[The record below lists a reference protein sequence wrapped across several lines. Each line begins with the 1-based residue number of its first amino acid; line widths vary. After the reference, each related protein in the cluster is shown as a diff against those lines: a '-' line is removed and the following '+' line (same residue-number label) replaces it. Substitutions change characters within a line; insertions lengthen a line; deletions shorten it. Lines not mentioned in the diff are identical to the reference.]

1 MAGNPY
7 DDVVVGFQEEQAKRA
22 QARTVGVQ
30 PVSPTAAA
38 QAHSDASTGIP
49 PAFGMQDPKPGAAA
63 ALAQRNRVAIDTSP
77 HVASFA
83 ANADPASVAAS
94 QDSFDHYTGIGKAA
108 QGYFTAGGMLFNDL
122 TQPMTEAWK
131 SLQRANARVE
141 NPDVLQSLRGRLQQ
155 VESTGALVLSPVSG
169 AFNALVAAPARGL
182 AEQVQPPQF
191 AGQLLDR
198 LWNIGNPLYEGE
210 RLLAMGLDKTP
221 PPDPFAQMTKPE
233 AANFYTSAAGF
244 AAVGLGLKGKGGT
257 AVEGE
262 AAAPKGGPP
271 HVPPTGPTLSPE
283 GFVVDAKGEPATFA
297 STREAAQFIRTH
309 YANEASS
316 FSVPSEN
323 GVVRVQRVEP
333 LKPAGVVPE
342 QNDFYTAQAETDAS
356 HVANLEERVAASPAF
371 TRSPSIVQE
380 FMQDHTALGEQ
391 TAWVGAA
398 ALGKLAAEGVTPFP
412 QHADALAE
420 AATTG
425 RDVPIPM
432 PEYLAAVS
440 GQPFADE
447 LRAATRFREDG
458 VSVEGGKE
466 LPTLPELTFSDE
478 GKSFSVTEPGGE
490 EIFAQGNVGANTGN
504 LQITGT
510 NLPADLR
517 GRGLGVSMYEM
528 VAQEAHKRGGMLF
541 SDYSLSA
548 DAIHIYEALARRG
561 YEVLRNPKAFEP
573 NLKTVQLATEK
584 ADGPVFRVGPK
595 KEAPAPV
602 LPPDVTPDEAT
613 RVQSSV
619 MATRRAIR
627 ETFQT
632 AFIKQLFADNK
643 AAGMTK
649 GQFERYSLRLEAAQA
664 AGEAKALAKAVRAV
678 RAERKPAFASA
689 LEQHIA
695 AVEQE
700 VATIPAVVARH
711 ALLYNESPLGAP
723 LDAPKVKLNRQGVV
737 NTYGQDVA
745 DALPKGVF
753 GATETVTADMVVDEL
768 GLPYASGLAMLRDII
783 RLEGDGKARGL
794 SPREHFKGLVKD
806 EALARTRVEKGFDV
820 SPEAIAQAAS
830 DAVVVPEVERLLIE
844 ELQALGKQVGLPLDE
859 EGIKTEANRL
869 FQAMTVRD
877 AVNIREFE
885 RGMWKTGKAGEDA
898 LLKGKVEDA
907 FALRQQ
913 QLLNWYQLRD
923 AHELKRVLASSSK
936 KFARYARKKT
946 VGGMNQNYLDQLHD
960 LLPKYGFPTQRDPAE
975 LVEALDGV
983 DLPAFVGGVRYSNP
997 LFTPI
1002 PAAPPQPF
1010 PSSSVADFWSARA
1023 FIADMI
1029 RYGRESQGLITAEGV
1044 QEHAALVQR
1053 ALAEA
1058 PPGGTV
1064 PPARLGG
1071 RKTFGEEAIHALKG
1085 YDASHRKVT
1094 RMLEELGRYSFDS
1107 VWAETVS
1114 RVLNQGAGQEATLRE
1129 KMHGLEQR
1137 YNLIPKDLRK
1147 TYNAI
1152 IEDHPFFAPDGRK
1165 LELVRGDV
1173 PGMALHVGTESSLER
1188 LAEGFSSTPQDVME
1202 FLDAHITVEE
1212 ARLVQAFWDQFEELS
1227 GAVSTDLRALRGVG
1241 LEKLPAR
1248 AWRTP
1253 HGDFPGGYFPLRRD
1267 RVLSPLLPEE
1277 VTAEEMLD
1285 PAARLFRDVAPDEG
1299 FSKARTG
1306 ARYVVDV
1313 SLPRAY
1319 TAFDDHVRF
1328 VSYARRL
1335 ASIRRFVSDPDI
1347 RALVVNKLGPEYY
1360 DLIDPYLNSIVS
1372 DWTVADKSMGPVMG
1386 AVDYF
1391 RKNLS
1396 LFALAGSATTTLSQA
1411 AGLPVIAAEL
1421 GDGTPGSGTKW
1432 IGIGI
1437 GAFTK
1442 SLVTANLDADIF
1454 SKSVFMRH
1462 RFGESNPV
1470 AAEALSRLRGF
1481 HTYAEFQVLYNEVVK
1496 AGYNVIGLA
1505 EFLTASGPGWMGAYN
1520 KAVGELDYPEAKA
1533 VEYAD
1538 RVVEKSQGSG
1548 RRIDLAAVQR
1558 GNAFQKML
1566 YLFSTFFNA
1575 SYQYAAEGIGQAKQ
1589 GNYGK
1594 AAAIG
1599 FGVFFIAPMAGALLT
1614 DNGPEDL
1621 NPVTMAEWMAMQSFL
1636 NLTRPLFWLGSPL
1649 SVVGRNLHFNQGKV
1663 HSRRPQDWDFSSD
1676 PMTRMAESVV
1686 RTAALPFFR
1695 NKAGAL
1701 SDKRPI
1707 ATAIRG
1713 AGAVAPIP
1721 FGTALARAAQY
1732 IADLHDGKVHPA
1744 SLDEAAHDLLIGA
1757 KPKAA
1762 ASGGMHRPH

>member
-1 MAGNPY
+1 MADDPY
-7 DDVVVGFQEEQAKRA
+7 DAVVVGFQEEQARRA
-22 QARTVGVQ
+22 QARAVGVQ

-49 PAFGMQDPKPGAAA
+49 PAFGMEDPKPGQAA
-63 ALAQRNRVAIDTSP
+63 ALAARNRVAIDTSP
-77 HVASFA
+77 HVRSFA

-108 QGYFTAGGMLFNDL
+108 QGYFTAGGTLFNDL
-122 TQPMTEAWK
+122 TQPMTDAWK
-131 SLQRANARVE
+131 ALQKANARAE
-141 NPDVLQSLRGRLQQ
+141 SPDVLQSLRGKVQQ
-155 VESTGALVLSPVSG
+155 VESTGALVASPVSG
-169 AFNALVAAPARGL
+169 AFNALVAAPARAL
-182 AEQVQPPQF
+182 AERVQPPQF
-191 AGQLLDR
+191 AGTLLEGLWNVGNPIYAQEKLLADFLDR
-198 LWNIGNPLYEGE
+198 
-210 RLLAMGLDKTP
+210 TP
-221 PPDPFAQMTKPE
+221 PPDPFSPMTKPE

-244 AAVGLGLKGKGGT
+244 ATVGLGLKGKGGA

-262 AAAPKGGPP
+262 AAAPRGGPP

-309 YANEASS
+309 YANEASA

-323 GVVRVQRVEP
+323 GVVRVQRIEP
-333 LKPAGVVPE
+333 LKPAGVDPA
-342 QNDFYTAQAETDAS
+342 QTDFYTAQAETDAS

-371 TRSPSIVQE
+371 TRSPPIVQE

-466 LPTLPELTFSDE
+466 LPSGEAAVVE
-478 GKSFSVTEPGGE
+478 EP
-490 EIFAQGNVGANTGN
+490 T
-504 LQITGT
+504 
-510 NLPADLR
+510 
-517 GRGLGVSMYEM
+517 
-528 VAQEAHKRGGMLF
+528 
-541 SDYSLSA
+541 
-548 DAIHIYEALARRG
+548 
-561 YEVLRNPKAFEP
+561 
-573 NLKTVQLATEK
+573 
-584 ADGPVFRVGPK
+584 
-595 KEAPAPV
+595 APAV
-602 LPPDVTPDEAT
+602 LPPDVTPDEAI
-613 RVQSSV
+613 RVQSSLLS
-619 MATRRAIR
+619 TRRAIR

-664 AGEAKALAKAVRAV
+664 AGEARALAKAVRAV
-678 RAERKPAFASA
+678 RAERKPAFAEA
-689 LEQHIA
+689 LAQHSA

-700 VATIPAVVARH
+700 VAAIPAVAARH

-723 LDAPKVKLNRQGVV
+723 LDAPKVKLNRMGVANV
-737 NTYGQDVA
+737 YGQEVA

-753 GATETVTADMVVDEL
+753 GATETVTADMAVEEL

-783 RLEGDGKARGL
+783 RLEGDAKARGL
-794 SPREHFKGLVKD
+794 SPREHFKALVKD

-820 SPEAIAQAAS
+820 SPKAIAQAAS

-859 EGIKTEANRL
+859 EGIKAEANRL

-923 AHELKRVLASSSK
+923 AHELKRVLTSASK
-936 KFARYARKKT
+936 KFARYSRKKT

-960 LLPKYGFPTQRDPAE
+960 LLPKYGFPAGRDPAE
-975 LVEALDGV
+975 LAEALDGV
-983 DLPAFVGGVRYSNP
+983 DLPSFVAGVRYSNP

-1002 PAAPPQPF
+1002 PSAAPQPF
-1010 PSSSVADFWSARA
+1010 PASPVADFWAARA

-1044 QEHAALVQR
+1044 QAHDALVQR

-1071 RKTFGEEAIHALKG
+1071 RETFGEGVIHKLKG
-1085 YDASHRKVT
+1085 YDASHRKVV

-1114 RVLNQGAGQEATLRE
+1114 RVLNQGAGQEALLRK

-1137 YNLIPKDLRK
+1137 YNLIPKDLRRG
-1147 TYNAI
+1147 YNTV
-1152 IEDHPFFAPDGRK
+1152 IEDHPFHAPDGRK
-1165 LELVRGDV
+1165 LEVIRGDV

-1227 GAVSTDLRALRGVG
+1227 GPVSTDLRALRGVG

-1248 AWRTP
+1248 TWRTP

-1313 SLPRAY
+1313 NLPRAY
-1319 TAFDDHVRF
+1319 TAFDAHVRF
-1328 VSYARRL
+1328 VAYARRL

-1347 RALVVNKLGPEYY
+1347 RSLVVNKLGPEYY

-1372 DWTVADKSMGPVMG
+1372 DWTVADKNMG
-1386 AVDYF
+1386 AVMQGLDYF

-1432 IGIGI
+1432 IGIGLA
-1437 GAFTK
+1437 GFTK
-1442 SLVTANLDADIF
+1442 SLLSANLDADIF

-1481 HTYAEFQVLYNEVVK
+1481 HTYAEFQVIYNEVVK

-1575 SYQYAAEGIGQAKQ
+1575 SYQYAAEAYGQAKQ

-1594 AAAIG
+1594 AASIG
-1599 FGVFFIAPMAGALLT
+1599 LGVFLLAPAAGALLT

-1621 NPVTMAEWMAMQSFL
+1621 NPATMAEWTLMQSFL
-1636 NLTRPLFWLGSPL
+1636 NFTRPLFWVGSPL

-1695 NKAGAL
+1695 NKKGQL

-1707 ATAIRG
+1707 ATVIRG
-1713 AGAVAPIP
+1713 AGAVVPIP

-1732 IADLHDGKVHPA
+1732 IADLHDGKAHPA
-1744 SLDEAAHDLLIGA
+1744 SVDEAAHDLLIGA